1 MEKLELD
8 DIQGLVARGYGR
20 LRAARFLGLQ
30 FGSANGA
37 REWLDTLAGQLTTAV
52 DDPRD
57 QAVQVALTHG
67 GLLSL
72 GLPPAIAAQFAP
84 EFREGMVTEHRRRV
98 LGDLGTDAPENWR
111 WGGEANPRIDALLML
126 YAADEV
132 GLDALAGAQT
142 GELARASIEIV
153 VSLDTTDIGNVEP
166 FGFRDGI
173 SQPVPAGVG
182 RDGRRDDTIRAGE
195 FVLGYANEYG
205 LLTDRPLVEAAT
217 DPRNLL
223 PADSAG
229 SADRDLGRNGSYLV
243 VRQLEQDVRGFWR
256 FMEERAGSGAESGPI
271 GLAAKMVGRWPGGA
285 PLALAPGAD
294 EAALAGATDF
304 GYQREDPDG
313 LRCPIGAHIRRANP
327 RDSLDP
333 NPGTADSIAL
343 NKRHR
348 ILRRGRAYGPLLSRE
363 TALAS
368 STDGIERGLHFACI
382 VANISRQFEFVQHTW
397 ANNPKFD
404 GLYDEV
410 DPITGSRS
418 EGGSNFSMPASPVR
432 TRLTGIPSF
441 VTVRGGAYFFM
452 PGIRATRYLAALE

>member
-1 MEKLELD
+1 LEKLELD

-30 FGSANGA
+30 FGDPPDA
-37 REWLDTLAGQLTTAV
+37 RKWLDVLPGQLTTAA

-57 QAVQVALTHG
+57 RAVQMALTHS
-67 GLLSL
+67 GLVAL
-72 GLPPAIAAQFAP
+72 GLPLAIATQFAP
-84 EFREGMVTEHRRRV
+84 EFRDGMITEHRRRV
-98 LGDLGTDAPENWR
+98 LGDLGADAPEHWR
-111 WGGEANPRIDALLML
+111 WGGDANPRIDALLML
-126 YAADEV
+126 YAADDA
-132 GLDALAGAQT
+132 GLETLAKAHL
-142 GELARASIEIV
+142 GELSRASIEIV
-153 VSLDTTDIGNVEP
+153 VSLDTTDIGDIEP

-173 SQPVPAGVG
+173 SQPVPAGFG
-182 RDGRRDDTIRAGE
+182 RDGRMDDTINPGE
-195 FVLGYANEYG
+195 FVLGYTNEYG
-205 LLTDRPLVEAAT
+205 LLTDRPLVEAAM

-256 FMEERAGSGAESGPI
+256 FMEERAGGGVESGPV

-294 EAALAGATDF
+294 DNALAKSNDF
-304 GYQREDPDG
+304 GYHRDDPG
-313 LRCPIGAHIRRANP
+313 GIRCPIGAHVRRANP

-333 NPGTADSIAL
+333 NPGSADSIAL

-348 ILRRGRAYGPLLSRE
+348 ILRRGRAYGPFLPRE
-363 TALAS
+363 AALAS
-368 STDGIERGLHFACI
+368 AADGVERGLHFACI

-418 EGGSNFSMPASPVR
+418 ESGSNFSMPANPVR
-432 TRLTGIPSF
+432 QRLTGIPSF